1 MTSEEGLRMTSDE
14 ASSMSVGVLGG
25 EVSEGE
31 EAGGVM
37 VIIDL
42 GDDAGES
49 QTLMRGE
56 LALVSSVLII

>member
-1 MTSEEGLRMTSDE
+1 MTSDE

-25 EVSEGE
+25 DVSEGEE

-37 VIIDL
+37 VIMDL
-42 GDDAGES
+42 GEEAGES

-56 LALVSSVLII
+56 LASLVSSVLIM

>member
-1 MTSEEGLRMTSDE
+1 MTSDE

-31 EAGGVM
+31 EEAGGVM
-37 VIIDL
+37 VIMDL
-42 GDDAGES
+42 GDEAGES

-56 LALVSSVLII
+56 LASLVSSVLIM